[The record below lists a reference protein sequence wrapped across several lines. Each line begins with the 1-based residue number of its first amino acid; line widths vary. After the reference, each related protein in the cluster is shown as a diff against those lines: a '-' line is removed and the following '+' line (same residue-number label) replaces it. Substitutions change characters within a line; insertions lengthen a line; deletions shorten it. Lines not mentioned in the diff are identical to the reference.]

1 MIHSTVT
8 LRDQPAEPSLLLE
21 RNVRMYA
28 GLVQK
33 IMPRLTPMEPTELA
47 KSITAIAGDER
58 AAWDWLS
65 KAHLLAISLRQIEE
79 HLKRLRGKRPGFRT
93 SKIAQAAEQ
102 FFRAYKTADVRNLR
116 HLLEH
121 QAEYL
126 AGGGKK
132 RHLIV
137 DVTESVSFGNDASG
151 EIWVS
156 IFGKRCR
163 VDPIMRA
170 AAALEVALREGGQLL
185 QEDGDA
191 PRAVTFTLISGP
203 PPLTVAFTEEYARLM
218 LEWLLAH
225 EEKSVVRETLLN
237 LLREAMIARGLCLPD
252 TVDPRGVKK

>member
-65 KAHLLAISLRQIEE
+65 KAHLLAIS
-79 HLKRLRGKRPGFRT
+79 PGFRT

-191 PRAVTFTLISGP
+191 PRAVTFTLIPGT